1 MALDI
6 HASALSAED
15 VHPGAPA
22 RRRSAW
28 RWLLLVPVYVLCT
41 IALLASVAVVGM
53 RIMGIE
59 PMVVRTSSMEPTI
72 MAGDLILAKGI
83 SGPLELGKIYIHQS
97 PETGGDTAHRLL
109 SAGPEAG
116 TWYTKGDNNEVRD
129 EYLLTD
135 ADFSREVIGWLP
147 GMGYVNNALA
157 QPLLRTLMFLAPLG
171 LFLPSLIRGARRR
184 SVAEGLDAV
193 ADGEADVAAPPTHAF
208 HLSRTDKAV
217 SALIA
222 LGIFG
227 LLAARLVMNVTPVVV
242 TSAAADAPLA
252 GGSMALVQP
261 VAVSSLVPG
270 DVVFITMPEQ
280 DVPTFRIVTDPD
292 PEAPLAPASPG
303 NEYVFTVDATDSPGT
318 TPKAAQLATADSI
331 PGVVTA
337 IPRLGVILP
346 VLATPTGFAGLI
358 AILGLFATLLLIRIS
373 LAGTRSSSPDAT
385 SADARTTA

>member
-6 HASALSAED
+6 HASAASVD
-15 VHPGAPA
+15 DAPA
-22 RRRSAW
+22 SAASRTRPVW
-28 RWLLLVPVYVLCT
+28 RWLLLVPVYLLCT

-109 SAGPEAG
+109 SAGPEVG

-135 ADFSREVIGWLP
+135 ADFSREVVGWLP
-147 GMGYVNNALA
+147 SMGYVNNALA
-157 QPLLRTLMFLAPLG
+157 HPLLRTLMFLAPLG

-184 SVAEGLDAV
+184 SAVEGPDAA
-193 ADGEADVAAPPTHAF
+193 ADGEADAVSTHAF

-242 TSAAADAPLA
+242 ASAAADAPLA

-303 NEYVFTVDATDSPGT
+303 NEYVFTVDATDSPGA
-318 TPKAAQLATADSI
+318 TPKAAQLATDESI

-358 AILGLFATLLLIRIS
+358 AILGLFASLLLIRIS
-373 LAGTRSSSPDAT
+373 LAGTRSSSADAT
-385 SADARTTA
+385 NADARTTA